1 VKELILKT
9 APFSDVKLKN
19 MEAGYNRS
27 STSITTGKAPAIY
40 RHFTG
45 KTFIGRVNAAFEKK
59 TPTIC
64 KAFSMNQSRLC
75 YKYRVF
81 HGN

>member
-1 VKELILKT
+1 
-9 APFSDVKLKN
+9 

-45 KTFIGRVNAAFEKK
+45 KTFMGRVNAAFEKN
-59 TPTIC
+59 TNN
-64 KAFSMNQSRLC
+64 M
-75 YKYRVF
+75 
-81 HGN
+81 